1 MGRWQPGAQGRLSA
15 AALEL
20 YSERGFD
27 ETTVGDIAERAG
39 VTERTFFRYF
49 ADKREVL
56 FGTSALLQSAVVE
69 AIAAADPALSPLET
83 AMAGMDEAAAMVG
96 ESHEHGRRRAAVIA
110 AHSGLEE
117 RELLKMARIAEAV
130 AGALHARG
138 ASDAGARLAADL
150 AVLAFSTGWS
160 RWAGATDPDDLRAV
174 VRATY
179 DELRAAVAAP

>member
-56 FGTSALLQSAVVE
+56 FGTTDLLRSAIVE
-69 AIAAADPALSPLET
+69 AVAAADTALLPLEA
-83 AMAGMDEAAAMVG
+83 AMAGMDAAAALIG
-96 ESHEHGRRRAAVIA
+96 DSHEHARRRAAVIA
-110 AHSGLEE
+110 AHSGLQE
-117 RELLKMARIAEAV
+117 RELLKMANIAQAV
-130 AGALHARG
+130 SVALCDRG
-138 ASDAGARLAADL
+138 APASGARLAADV
-150 AVLAFSTGWS
+150 AVLAFTTGWS
-160 RWAGATDPDDLRAV
+160 RWATATEHGDLAAE
-174 VRATY
+174 VRSTY
-179 DELRAAVAAP
+179 DELRTAVGTG

>member
-1 MGRWQPGAQGRLSA
+1 MGRWLPGAQGRLSA

-56 FGTSALLQSAVVE
+56 FGTTEQLQSAIVHAVAGADPELSAVE
-69 AIAAADPALSPLET
+69 AALR
-83 AMAGMDEAAAMVG
+83 GMDAACAVIG
-96 ESHEHGRRRAAVIA
+96 DSHEHARRRASVIA

-117 RELLKMARIAEAV
+117 RELLKMARIAGAV
-130 AGALHARG
+130 AEALRDRG
-138 ASDAGARLAADL
+138 AAAAGARLAADL
-150 AVLAFSTGWS
+150 AVLAFTTGWS
-160 RWAGATDPDDLRAV
+160 RWAESTAPGDLRAE
-174 VRATY
+174 VRSTY
-179 DELRAAVAAP
+179 DELREAVATP

>member
-1 MGRWQPGAQGRLSA
+1 MGRWQPGARGRLSA
-15 AALEL
+15 AALKL

-56 FGTSALLQSAVVE
+56 FGTSALLQSTVIE
-69 AIAAADPALSPLET
+69 AIAAADPSSSPLET
-83 AMAGMDEAAAMVG
+83 AMVGMDEAAAMVG

-110 AHSGLEE
+110 GHSGLEE
-117 RELLKMARIAEAV
+117 RELLKMARIAQAV
-130 AGALHARG
+130 AGALRDRG
-138 ASDAGARLAADL
+138 ASASGARLAADL
-150 AVLAFSTGWS
+150 AVLAFTTGWN
-160 RWAGATDPDDLRAV
+160 RWATATDPDDLRAV

-179 DELRAAVAAP
+179 DELREAVSTA